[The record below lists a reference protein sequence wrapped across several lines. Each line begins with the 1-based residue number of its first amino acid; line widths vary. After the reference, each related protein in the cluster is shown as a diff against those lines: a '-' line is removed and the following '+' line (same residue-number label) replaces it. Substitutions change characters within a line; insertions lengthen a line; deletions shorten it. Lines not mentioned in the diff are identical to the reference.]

1 MHPSLPGQHD
11 VGNLEALVK
20 FSPADKSKG
29 TYDTDTL
36 FPDGLSVS
44 GQVVQQRA
52 VLVHKPGPQQFVA
65 TQIHKVPVVDMRSVR
80 EIKVNAFLLADR
92 ILS

>member
-1 MHPSLPGQHD
+1 MHLSLPGQHD